1 MNLWH
6 FFDKLEDAIRGR
18 LSHYP
23 ILYGFV
29 TGVGAVLFFRGVWHL
44 ADGVPWMN
52 GAVSVAIGAVT
63 LMLTG
68 VFVSHFV
75 SDRIILSGLKKE
87 KKFVERM
94 RESEREEISHLQEI
108 RNELREIKT
117 SLHLRG
123 PRNKR
128 DREDAGQG

>member
-1 MNLWH
+1 MTLWH
-6 FFDKLEDAIRGR
+6 FFDKLEDKIRGR

-29 TGVGAVLFFRGVWHL
+29 TGVGAVLFFRGVWYL
-44 ADGVPWMN
+44 ADEIPLLN
-52 GAVSVAIGAVT
+52 GGFSTAVGAVT

-87 KKFVERM
+87 KKFVERIS
-94 RESEREEISHLQEI
+94 ESEREEMSYLLEI
-108 RNELREIKT
+108 RRELKEIRQR
-117 SLHLRG
+117 L
-123 PRNKR
+123 
-128 DREDAGQG
+128 DDAR